1 MSGNT
6 LQLLLK
12 IVVTTYY
19 AKHIYLLSHL
29 IPVNKPTYTCYNPH
43 VHEES
48 EAQYILH
55 DLSAVTQLISG
66 ST

>member
-1 MSGNT
+1 MYGKT

-12 IVVTTYY
+12 IVVSTYY

-29 IPVNKPTYTCYNPH
+29 IPVINSTYTCYNPP

-48 EAQYILH
+48 EARFVCSH
-55 DLSAVTQLISG
+55 T
-66 ST
+66 TNKW